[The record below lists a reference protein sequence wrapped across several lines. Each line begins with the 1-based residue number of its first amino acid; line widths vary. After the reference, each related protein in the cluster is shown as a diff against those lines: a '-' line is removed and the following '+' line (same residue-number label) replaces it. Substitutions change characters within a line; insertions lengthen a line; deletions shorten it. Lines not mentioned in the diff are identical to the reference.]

1 MITKVTRF
9 NIRRGVN
16 PTGQSLCVPV
26 GELKPQK
33 RC

>member
-9 NIRRGVN
+9 DIRRGVN
-16 PTGQSLCVPV
+16 PTGRPLCIPL
-26 GELKPQK
+26 GQLKPQK